1 MTERVL
7 IGKNTNSNLG
17 FSAESPGY
25 GVWVSEDSVSVLSAT
40 LYTAPI
46 TSPFLDGTSGVTS
59 RNGEVIGAVYRG
71 YTAVTTNSSGDVP
84 TFLIKAWPESDFT
97 VGGTIYAPLCLVQ
110 IGKNS
115 GASSTQY
122 ITSYHKSTVSG
133 HVNGGMFHFVTPTN
147 RASDGTYDANGTY
160 GAVRGYIDSNAAN
173 TTFRVYYAICY
184 PTI

>member
-40 LYTAPI
+40 SSQHIFRTDI
-46 TSPFLDGTSGVTS
+46 TDGTSGVTS

-97 VGGTIYAPLCLVQ
+97 VGGTISAPLCLVQ

-115 GASSTQY
+115 GASSVQY
-122 ITSYHKSTVSG
+122 STSYHKSTTSG